1 MARGAHGRGRRLRS
15 CCGAVLR
22 RLRKYL
28 LLVLIIL
35 GVIIGF
41 IIGASVNESVN
52 AIKDPEKKATAVML
66 IGFPGELF
74 MNMLKL
80 LILPLIVAS
89 LITALSTLDSKATGR
104 IGRRT
109 VIYYLGTMLIAVL
122 IGIILVVAIRPGE
135 LSRPDNAEENK
146 LLMRPYRN
154 LDSFLDLLRSCFPIN
169 IVEATFIQ
177 KRTHYKTVPTNIHV
191 YNKTIDVKEI
201 PPNSTMKIF
210 SNGTHNFTTVFEQL
224 APGSNTV
231 PAGLEIAA
239 RNMNVLGLVVFSIV
253 FGIVL
258 GRVGERGLP
267 MKAVFESLNEIV
279 MEMISL
285 VMWISPIGICSL
297 IAAKVAGMSN
307 IGQAFSML
315 GYLMGT
321 AMVGFFVH
329 GVIVIPLIYFVCTR
343 KNPIIYI
350 KNLSDALATAYGTD
364 SSAATLPTTIKCV
377 EEYNKVDKRI
387 SRFVLPLGATVNM
400 DGTALYEGVCAL
412 WVAQLH
418 GVSLGP
424 GQVITIVLTA
434 VAAAVGAAA
443 IPSAGLVTML
453 IVLQAV
459 NLPLEDVALLWAV
472 DWFMDRFRTV
482 VNVLG
487 DAIGAGIVE
496 HLSRDELKE
505 ADQAKM
511 EEGEKDGEGTELI
524 KKPDTSRDPDQIV
537 SHI

>member
-1 MARGAHGRGRRLRS
+1 MHPRLRS
-15 CCGAVLR
+15 CCRAVTR
-22 RLRKYL
+22 RLRKDL

-41 IIGASVNESVN
+41 IIGASVNKPVN
-52 AIKDPEKKATAVML
+52 NIKNPEWKASAIML

-89 LITALSTLDSKATGR
+89 LVTALSTLDSKATGK
-104 IGRRT
+104 IGRHT
-109 VIYYLGTMLIAVL
+109 VIYYLATMLIAVL
-122 IGIILVVAIRPGE
+122 IGIILVVSIRPGVH
-135 LSRPDNAEENK
+135 SRPDK
-146 LLMRPYRN
+146 KVKSPHSRPYRG
-154 LDSFLDLLRSCFPIN
+154 LDSLLDLLRSCFPVN

-177 KRTHYKTVPTNIHV
+177 KRTKYKQVPPEYKKYDELVNMSSIS
-191 YNKTIDVKEI
+191 
-201 PPNSTMKIF
+201 PNSDLKIVT
-210 SNGTHNFTTVFEQL
+210 NGTHNFTAIKELV
-224 APGSNTV
+224 APGSDTV

-258 GRVGERGLP
+258 GRVKERGEP
-267 MKAVFESLNEIV
+267 VKKFFESLNEII
-279 MEMISL
+279 MEMIAL

-297 IAAKVAGMSN
+297 IAAKLANMDD
-307 IGQAFSML
+307 IGEALKML

-321 AMVGFFVH
+321 AIAGLMTH
-329 GVIVIPLIYFVCTR
+329 GLIVLPLVYFIFTR
-343 KNPIIYI
+343 KNPLIYI
-350 KNLSDALATAYGTD
+350 KNMSDAMVTAYGTD
-364 SSAATLPTTIKCV
+364 SSAATLPTTIRCV
-377 EEYNKVDKRI
+377 EQYNGIDKRI

-412 WVAQLH
+412 WIAQLH
-418 GVSLGP
+418 DVDLGA
-424 GQVITIVLTA
+424 GRIITIVLTS

-453 IVLQAV
+453 IVLQSV

-472 DWFMDRFRTV
+472 DWFMDRFRTT

-487 DAIGAGIVE
+487 DAIGAGIVA
-496 HLSRDELKE
+496 HLSRDELLAADMADLEQGE
-505 ADQAKM
+505 ASDQLIAKYPA
-511 EEGEKDGEGTELI
+511 KDPYEVITG
-524 KKPDTSRDPDQIV
+524 V
-537 SHI
+537 

>member
-1 MARGAHGRGRRLRS
+1 MARYSGRSHPRMRS
-15 CCGAVLR
+15 CCGVVLR
-22 RLRKYL
+22 RLRKDL

-41 IIGASVNESVN
+41 VIGATVNEPVN
-52 AIKDPEKKATAVML
+52 NIKNPEWKATAIML

-89 LITALSTLDSKATGR
+89 LITALSTLDSKATGK

-109 VIYYLGTMLIAVL
+109 LLYYLATMLIAVL
-122 IGIILVVAIRPGE
+122 LGIVLVVSIRPGVH
-135 LSRPDNAEENK
+135 SRPDKEAK
-146 LLMRPYRN
+146 SPQTRPYRG
-154 LDSFLDLLRSCFPIN
+154 LDSLLDLLRSCFPVN

-177 KRTHYKTVPTNIHV
+177 KRTKYKQVAPQFKEHDEIVNLS
-191 YNKTIDVKEI
+191 TISH
-201 PPNSTMKIF
+201 NSDFKVF
-210 SNGTHNFTTVFEQL
+210 SNGTHNFTTIKVL
-224 APGSNTV
+224 ISPGSDTV

-258 GRVGERGLP
+258 GRVKERGEP
-267 MKAVFESLNEIV
+267 VKRFFESLNEII
-279 MEMISL
+279 MEMIGL
-285 VMWISPIGICSL
+285 VMWCSPIGICSL
-297 IAAKVAGMSN
+297 IAAKLANMDN
-307 IGQAFSML
+307 IGEALKML

-321 AMVGFFVH
+321 AIAGLLAH
-329 GVIVIPLIYFVCTR
+329 GLIVLPLVYFIFTR
-343 KNPIIYI
+343 KNPLIYM
-350 KNLSDALATAYGTD
+350 KNLSDAVVTAYGTD

-377 EEYNKVDKRI
+377 EQYNGIDKRI

-412 WVAQLH
+412 WIAQLH
-418 GVSLGP
+418 NIDLSA
-424 GQVITIVLTA
+424 GQIITTVLTA
-434 VAAAVGAAA
+434 MAAAVGAAA

-487 DAIGAGIVE
+487 DAIGAGIVA
-496 HLSRDELKE
+496 HLSRDELLA
-505 ADQAKM
+505 ADIGDI
-511 EEGEKDGEGTELI
+511 EYGGEGEKFTERYTA
-524 KKPDTSRDPDQIV
+524 KDPDHDDITGV
-537 SHI
+537 